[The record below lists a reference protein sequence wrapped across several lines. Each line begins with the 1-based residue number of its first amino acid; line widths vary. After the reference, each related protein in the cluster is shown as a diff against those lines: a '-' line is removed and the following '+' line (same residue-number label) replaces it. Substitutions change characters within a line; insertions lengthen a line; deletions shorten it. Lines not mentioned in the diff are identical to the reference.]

1 MSTSSRDAPTA
12 LVFDGLSAEE
22 FLIFDRQTKRWLR
35 RKCKGLTKWFW
46 DGTPPTITD
55 ENAKETCAQIY
66 TSLLKTNPSY
76 AVKCWKKS
84 AEYSKSKA
92 EAVRTLGW

>member
-12 LVFDGLSAEE
+12 LVFTGLSAEE

-46 DGTPPTITD
+46 DGTPPEITGPRAGKKAMATAND
-55 ENAKETCAQIY
+55 PPSQPASKKL
-66 TSLLKTNPSY
+66 SLRASKKKTQPLKKAP
-76 AVKCWKKS
+76 KKS
-84 AEYSKSKA
+84 P
-92 EAVRTLGW
+92 

>member
-12 LVFDGLSAEE
+12 LVFTGLSAEE

-46 DGTPPTITD
+46 DGTPPDITD
-55 ENAKETCAQIY
+55 ENFKEICANCRF
-66 TSLLKTNPSY
+66 KH
-76 AVKCWKKS
+76 VKKNGGGGT
-84 AEYSKSKA
+84 A
-92 EAVRTLGW
+92 